1 MNELIALLTELE
13 VDPENPPRWE
23 EIHKRTLTIENAKVE
38 RLGLL
43 VIRHAMELLTNPG
56 FHHALYI
63 RLLCAVLGVSADKD
77 VFDKF
82 IGSFF
87 KLVAKCAS
95 IDKENID
102 AAVGILYENC
112 RWNIDGDKAI
122 VRIPNAEHRYRVL
135 LGLDQVFLH
144 GGISTNGD
152 ADYSRTMLWINLDR
166 LKRDF
171 GLPFATQAD
180 LFTCW
185 LAAMDYDQPGVGEVV
200 CDGVEDFLEF
210 HVRSSHDE
218 IFGGKAARPT
228 LPADIV
234 TRQCIVKC
242 LAFWLRAAP
251 DSSRI
256 FDVAKVGRVAKLV
269 LEIVELDREKHAELA
284 TNYDWNIGWGYF
296 VWALSALA
304 ASFNPWMPDEDI
316 KPLLV
321 RYLELLSGQIAIN
334 DAAIRDVID
343 KFGKTSNTIHKR
355 DSRDGATSVGLNR
368 RSEIVHDQFA
378 ALFPSGERWRIGR
391 RIEDFLKGVVA
402 SYGDSNPAAST
413 SSGTATLAEQIPRE
427 FYRIAT
433 DVPDVSMWHNLIPQD
448 AAFLGVYE
456 LPFSHR
462 PIAMLITHVEDG
474 VIVEMATDPSWSS
487 KAAAQGRSA
496 LPHELKELKI
506 GPNLV
511 VSQSHLSSIR
521 YQRLTEDYWSQHS
534 QTTGNVRRFNVQS
547 LSSSL
552 VSSFYRF
559 HELQINPMYG
569 PLIDMVVERTNERLE
584 RAGLPSL
591 VSRDLIYCPR
601 GPVAVAVPFFLGR
614 KIRLGVA
621 FRSITTAP
629 SLGIFKLLYNRA
641 RQMQLKGKPRLNVIS
656 WFQADSAEAAV
667 ATKLFD
673 RATSELVDEADL
685 WIAANSPMAS
695 VARTGKMTE
704 EGDWTFLLAH
714 GGNGPTGVKMADG
727 IFPIDLPLSDLQERD
742 DHGGAVLFLLSCIA
756 ARWLQ
761 TEPFVDSFGPIT
773 DEVLLSFCLKNNR
786 LKRKLTLV
794 GSFTQPV
801 LAEAAADL
809 GVDLAKR
816 RLALMPGRANWS
828 SFAQVHHQIVSEQIQ
843 SSPFTSAM
851 KAGGTLDNDSLRHW
865 AGSTDGSW
873 EFLKLHAGFHF
884 RLIGCEPTRTV

>member
-1 MNELIALLTELE
+1 MNELLALLKEIG
-13 VDPENPPRWE
+13 VDPRNPPSWE
-23 EIHKRTLTIENAKVE
+23 DIRIRLVSLDTAKE
-38 RLGLL
+38 GRLGRL
-43 VIRHAMELLTNPG
+43 VIRHSMDLVTNLEL
-56 FHHALYI
+56 HHTLYI

-82 IGSFF
+82 LSAFF
-87 KLVAKCAS
+87 EFVARCAS
-95 IDKENID
+95 IDKENIE

-112 RWNIDGDKAI
+112 RWNIDGDGAI
-122 VRIPNAEHRYRVL
+122 VRMPNSEHRYRVL

-144 GGISTNGD
+144 GGISKKGD
-152 ADYSRTMLWINLDR
+152 AEYSRTKLRINLDR
-166 LKRDF
+166 LKRDL
-171 GLPFATQAD
+171 GLPFPTQAD

-200 CDGVEDFLEF
+200 CAAVEDFLEF
-210 HVRSSHDE
+210 HVRHTHDE
-218 IFGGKAARPT
+218 IFGGKSVRLK
-228 LPADIV
+228 LPADTV
-234 TRQCIVKC
+234 TGLCIVKC

-269 LEIVELDREKHAELA
+269 LESIELDREKHAELA

-343 KFGKTSNTIHKR
+343 KFGRTTNTVHKIG
-355 DSRDGATSVGLNR
+355 SRDGATSVGLNR
-368 RSEIVHDQFA
+368 QSELVHDQFA
-378 ALFPSGERWRIGR
+378 ALFPSGKRWRIGG

-402 SYGDSNPAAST
+402 SFRDSNPAST
-413 SSGTATLAEQIPRE
+413 SSETATLAEQIPRE

-433 DVPDVSMWHNLIPQD
+433 DVPDVSMWHSLIPRD
-448 AAFLGVYE
+448 AAFLGLYE

-462 PIAMLITHVEDG
+462 PIAVLVTHVEDE

-487 KAAAQGRSA
+487 RAAAQGRSA
-496 LPHELKELKI
+496 LPHDLKELKI

-521 YQRLTEDYWSQHS
+521 YQRLTEDYWSQHG
-534 QTTGNVRRFNVQS
+534 QTTGNKRRFDVQS

-569 PLIDMVVERTNERLE
+569 PLIDLIVERTNERLE
-584 RAGLPSL
+584 RAGQPSL

-601 GPVAVAVPFFLGR
+601 GPVAAAVPFFLGR

-641 RQMQLKGKPRLNVIS
+641 RQMQLKEKPRLNLIS

-667 ATKLFD
+667 ATKLFE

-695 VARTGKMTE
+695 VARTGMMTQ
-704 EGDWTFLLAH
+704 EGDWTLLLAH
-714 GGNGPTGVKMADG
+714 GRNGPTGVKMADG
-727 IFPIDLPLSDLQERD
+727 IFPIDFPPCDIQDRNYQ
-742 DHGGAVLFLLSCIA
+742 GGSVLFLLSCVA
-756 ARWLQ
+756 GRMTQ

-773 DEVLLSFCLKNNR
+773 DEVLLSFCLKNR
-786 LKRKLTLV
+786 LKRKPTLV

-816 RLALMPGRANWS
+816 RLALTPGRANWS
-828 SFAQVHHQIVSEQIQ
+828 SFAQIYQQIVSEQIQ
-843 SSPFTSAM
+843 SSPFASAM
-851 KAGGTLDNDSLRHW
+851 KVGGILDNDSLRNW
-865 AGSTDGSW
+865 AGSPNGSW